1 MYLCQKTKMMK
12 AVTIQQLQNMI
23 ADLSISHAATEK
35 MLSEKFQKTD
45 LKFKEISN
53 AIKDAM
59 NLFTT
64 PVGAAHGK
72 PRRR

>member
-1 MYLCQKTKMMK
+1 
-12 AVTIQQLQNMI
+12 MI

-45 LKFKEISN
+45 LKFKETSN